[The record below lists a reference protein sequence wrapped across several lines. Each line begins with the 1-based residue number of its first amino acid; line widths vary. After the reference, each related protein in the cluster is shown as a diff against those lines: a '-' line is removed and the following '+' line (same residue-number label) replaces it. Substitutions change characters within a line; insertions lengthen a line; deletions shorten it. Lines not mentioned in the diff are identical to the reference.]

1 VWCAGRLLQKFTP
14 PRQKEEK
21 QRIRNKWPWVI
32 PRPFPPPPPTKE
44 TFIKKE
50 FKNKSHRVLIVI
62 QRRVSGGSLL
72 RPLVPPGEK
81 NSLLEKRV
89 THPPLLSPPN
99 SHVTTVS
106 GPRKKTQLFM
116 STRTR
121 ARPLHPSLT
130 PLARRL
136 LYIYQRLGSLEQR
149 SGRSPPFKSSGW
161 IASSDCNWSVS
172 TKKPQLNSHF
182 QDFLQVFSSSA
193 SSSSVLSCYSTLQAW
208 YWSSRSKQD
217 VLNFWGNL
225 L

>member
-1 VWCAGRLLQKFTP
+1 MALGNP
-14 PRQKEEK
+14 PSL
-21 QRIRNKWPWVI
+21 PH
-32 PRPFPPPPPTKE
+32 PTKE

-50 FKNKSHRVLIVI
+50 FKNKSHRVLIRI

-72 RPLVPPGEK
+72 RLLVPPGEK

-106 GPRKKTQLFM
+106 GPRKKKTQLFM

-121 ARPLHPSLT
+121 ARPLHPSLA

-149 SGRSPPFKSSGW
+149 SGRSPPFKSTG
-161 IASSDCNWSVS
+161 
-172 TKKPQLNSHF
+172 
-182 QDFLQVFSSSA
+182 
-193 SSSSVLSCYSTLQAW
+193 
-208 YWSSRSKQD
+208 
-217 VLNFWGNL
+217 
-225 L
+225 